1 MAKVS
6 DFYGNSGAVKSSAGA
21 PMALPAQMAGIGT
34 KPVMF
39 WGVMVAL
46 LIVTRFLYESAA

>member
-6 DFYGNSGAVKSSAGA
+6 DFYGNSGAVKSSNGA

>member
-6 DFYGNSGAVKSSAGA
+6 DFYGNSVAVKSSAGA